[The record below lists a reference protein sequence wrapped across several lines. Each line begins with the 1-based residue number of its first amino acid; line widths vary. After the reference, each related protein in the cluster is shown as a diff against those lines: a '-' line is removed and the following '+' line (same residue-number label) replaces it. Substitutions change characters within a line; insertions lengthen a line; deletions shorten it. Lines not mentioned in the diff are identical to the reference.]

1 MPVVAEGV
9 LWPHSSISRN
19 SSATETL
26 TLHPRV
32 LGHVTT
38 VPGTHDY
45 IALQARNGCFA
56 YRALALS
63 QKAFRNQ
70 IRDRRKPCMRAHA
83 TDWKTG
89 FLMEHLFDVVSL

>member
-1 MPVVAEGV
+1 MVAGV

-19 SSATETL
+19 LSAKESL
-26 TLHPRV
+26 TLHSRV
-32 LGHVTT
+32 LGHVIT

-56 YRALALS
+56 HRALALS
-63 QKAFRNQ
+63 SRAFRSQ
-70 IRDRRKPCMRAHA
+70 IRDRMKRCMRAHA

-89 FLMEHLFDVVSL
+89 ILMDNLLDVVCL